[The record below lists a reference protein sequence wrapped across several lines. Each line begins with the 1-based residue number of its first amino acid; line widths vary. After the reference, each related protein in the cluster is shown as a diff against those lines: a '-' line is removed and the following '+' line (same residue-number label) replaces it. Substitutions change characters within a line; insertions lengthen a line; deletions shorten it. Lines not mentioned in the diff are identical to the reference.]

1 MSGNLLGLAAAAVVV
16 ATGVV
21 WFRLIGAVRI
31 PRVRAQYFAAMGL
44 GVALGVAAFVQGT
57 GIFGAIPA
65 AFAILAGGFFLALR
79 LQSGQDARE
88 PAVKLGE
95 PMLDFTAPD
104 DDGNPFE
111 LASLRG
117 KPFLLKFFR
126 GHW

>member
-1 MSGNLLGLAAAAVVV
+1 MSGDLLGLAAAAVVV

-21 WFRLIGAVRI
+21 WFRLIDAVRI
-31 PRVRAQYFAAMGL
+31 PRGRAQYFAAMGL
-44 GVALGVAAFVQGT
+44 GVALGVAAFVQET
-57 GIFGAIPA
+57 GIFGAIAA

-95 PMLDFTAPD
+95 PILDFTAPD
-104 DDGNPFE
+104 DSGESFE

>member
-1 MSGNLLGLAAAAVVV
+1 MSGDLLGLAAATVVV

-21 WFRLIGAVRI
+21 WFRLVKAVRI
-31 PRVRAQYFAAMGL
+31 PRVRAPYFAAMGL
-44 GVALGVAAFVQGT
+44 GVALGLAAFVQGT
-57 GIFGAIPA
+57 GFPGAIPA

-88 PAVKLGE
+88 PAVKLRE
-95 PMLDFTAPD
+95 PMLDFTALN
-104 DDGNPFE
+104 DDGNLFE

-117 KPFLLKFFR
+117 KPFLFKFFR